1 MDQVRRTIPQGFITY
16 QPSSG
21 ILVHEPVYFRTSIP
35 QRFTTVIVVLEIPIE
50 IELTADYL
58 WNFGD
63 GQFFRTKDPGSSYP
77 ISSIRHSYSD
87 SGEKEVILNVSWN
100 GVWRSGAIS
109 GPIRGTINQ
118 RVIKVLTVETA
129 RARITQ

>member
-1 MDQVRRTIPQGFITY
+1 M
-16 QPSSG
+16 
-21 ILVHEPVYFRTSIP
+21 LFRS
-35 QRFTTVIVVLEIPIE
+35 TVIVVLEVPIE
-50 IELTADYL
+50 IELSAEYL

-87 SGEKEVILNVSWN
+87 SGEKEVVLNVGWS

-118 RVIKVLTVETA
+118 RVIKVLKVETA
-129 RARITQ
+129 RARITK